1 MLFQTF
7 IPRTW
12 SLMLEELVSRGLVSD
27 VFTFWLPERSSG
39 ELECYYAPLCE
50 QLVNTL
56 VAANAAVW
64 PVYDFQN
71 QFRSIKALVVAPPT
85 EGVCV
90 LQALASVGISLTRPP
105 KYIFEHLS
113 NSSEHVSIQDPKVAH
128 KLLLVCLSCL
138 YPVSLLTGRYQDK
151 VEMIT
156 QASETMKGL
165 LLDYLLSTKGV
176 SNIWNLPLIPL
187 RAVRG

>member
-27 VFTFWLPERSSG
+27 VFTFWPPERSSG
-39 ELECYYAPLCE
+39 ELECYYAPLSE
-50 QLVNTL
+50 QLVHTL

-64 PVYDFQN
+64 PVYEFQN

-85 EGVCV
+85 ERVCV

-113 NSSEHVSIQDPKVAH
+113 NLSENVSILDPKVAH

-138 YPVSLLTGRYQDK
+138 YPVSFLTGTGIRTK
-151 VEMIT
+151 WRR
-156 QASETMKGL
+156 SLKHLRRSKGCCWTTCFL
-165 LLDYLLSTKGV
+165 LKMCQTSATFL
-176 SNIWNLPLIPL
+176 
-187 RAVRG
+187 